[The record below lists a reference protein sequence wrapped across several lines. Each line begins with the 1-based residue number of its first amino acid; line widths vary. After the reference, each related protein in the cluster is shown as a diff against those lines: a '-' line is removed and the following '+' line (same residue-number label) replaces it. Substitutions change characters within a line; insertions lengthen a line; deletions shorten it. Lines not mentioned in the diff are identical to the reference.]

1 MFVPIG
7 YFAAVGGGVVTDGL
21 EQWIDPLVSTTVDQS
36 GNGRNVTLNG
46 GLTTSGGNYILDGGT
61 KYISNGWSQT
71 LTGEFS
77 WCAWMKIGSGNAAIG
92 PVYVNIISNYQ
103 TSTTPFSQMG
113 FNGYNESNNGQMSI
127 RAMRTTG
134 NNEAARVFMS
144 ADDMRDDTWHYYCW
158 SHNCATGEYWGWK
171 DGSLLL
177 NATDAAET
185 GNYTSG
191 QNLIT
196 YGGHSSR
203 YFADAEG
210 GPFQIYN
217 KVLSDDEVL
226 QNYNADKAR
235 YGL

>member
-7 YFAAVGGGVVTDGL
+7 FFAPTGGQVVTDGL
-21 EQWIDPLVSTTVDQS
+21 EQWIDPLVSSTADQS

-46 GLTTSGGNYILDGGT
+46 GLTTSGGNYILDANG

-71 LTGEFS
+71 LNSTWT
-77 WCAWMKIGSGNAAIG
+77 WCAWMKIGPGNAAIG

-103 TSTTPFSQMG
+103 TSTTPFAQMG

-127 RAMRTTG
+127 RAMRTTT
-134 NNEAARVFMS
+134 NNEANRVFVTN
-144 ADDMRDDTWHYYCW
+144 DDMRNDTWYYYCW
-158 SHNCATGEYWGWK
+158 GHNASTGQYWGWRN
-171 DGSLLL
+171 GVLEV

-185 GNYTSG
+185 GDYTSG
-191 QNLIT
+191 QNLVT
-196 YGGHSSR
+196 YGGHSGR
-203 YFADAEG
+203 TFGDAEG

-217 KVLSDDEVL
+217 RVLSDDEVL
-226 QNYNADKAR
+226 QNYNADKGR